1 MVLEKIKID
10 TYLVLLFISFKAS
23 LPSLRV
29 LITNQ
34 ERYTAIKKVKNANE
48 INVESN
54 LFKYQI
60 INGLKFFI
68 KPKI

>member
-10 TYLVLLFISFKAS
+10 TYLVPLFISFKAS

-34 ERYTAIKKVKNANE
+34 ESNVAIKRVKVTNE
-48 INVESN
+48 INVVSN
-54 LFKYQI
+54 LYK
-60 INGLKFFI
+60 I
-68 KPKI
+68 K